1 MDPGGVADSDIAELN
16 RSIDRIAAG
25 DLTHRVETDWGH
37 TEFDELA
44 SSINELVRDIES
56 MIIETQS
63 FGVQV
68 STTAETVSTR
78 TTELQRETKT
88 VADAV
93 EATVTAATR
102 QRQGLRDARA
112 ETLTLSRTLGKVTSS
127 ADGVASLS
135 AQVASDAADT
145 GDLDEASVPELQELQ
160 KETAGTARTLEGIES
175 TVDEIVST
183 LKEATSNCE
192 TVEHAE
198 SASTAVT
205 NQTNT
210 LEVIDQQTDE
220 LSEIVADLGGTL
232 RTFTVG
238 TAGDREQ
245 IALIN
250 PTYEAAVQ
258 YIETHNERLLDRSE
272 DLVVAYTEH
281 DGRDVTDEVNVAGRQ
296 RMLSQRIAKTT
307 FFIARNER
315 AGANSATVREAKADL
330 QGYVEEFDHALETL
344 AAGGTHRG
352 IDLDHAPRE
361 VWNEIDRVRAAW
373 EPFKNNA
380 LIVVEHSQFNPE
392 FVESLDLSSP

>member
-1 MDPGGVADSDIAELN
+1 MDSGGVADSDIAELN
-16 RSIDRIAAG
+16 RSIDRIASG

-37 TEFDELA
+37 TELDALA

-63 FGVQV
+63 FGIQV

-78 TTELQRETKT
+78 TTELQRDTET

-102 QRQGLRDARA
+102 QRQRLRDARA
-112 ETLTLSRTLGKVTSS
+112 DTLTLSRTLGKVTSS
-127 ADGVASLS
+127 ADDVASLS
-135 AQVASDAADT
+135 AQVASNAADT
-145 GDLDEASVPELQELQ
+145 ADDPSVSELQQLAKQ
-160 KETAGTARTLEGIES
+160 TSGAARTLAQIES
-175 TVDEIVST
+175 TVDEIVSA
-183 LKEATSNCE
+183 LKEATASNSE
-192 TVEHAE
+192 TVDHAQ
-198 SASTAVT
+198 SASTATT
-205 NQTNT
+205 NQTDT
-210 LEVIDQQTDE
+210 LESIDQQTDE
-220 LSEIVADLGGTL
+220 LSDTVADLGRTL

-238 TAGDREQ
+238 SAGDGEQ

-250 PTYEAAVQ
+250 STYEAAVQ
-258 YIETHNERLLDRSE
+258 YIETHNEQLLDRSE
-272 DLVVAYTEH
+272 DLVVAYTEQE
-281 DGRDVTDEVNVAGRQ
+281 GCEVTNEVNIAGRQ

-330 QGYVEEFDHALETL
+330 QSYVEEFDHALETL

-361 VWNEIDRVRAAW
+361 VWDEIDRVRAVW
-373 EPFKNNA
+373 EPFKKNA
-380 LIVVEHSQFNPE
+380 LVVVEHSQFNPE
-392 FVESLDLSSP
+392 FVDSLDLSSP